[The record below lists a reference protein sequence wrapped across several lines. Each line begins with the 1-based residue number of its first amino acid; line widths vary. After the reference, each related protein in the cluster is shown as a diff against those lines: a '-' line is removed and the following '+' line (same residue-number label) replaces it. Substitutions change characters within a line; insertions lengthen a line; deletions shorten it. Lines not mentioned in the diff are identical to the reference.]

1 MICRPA
7 RGRRIDPFKGHLG
20 QIERADKNVDHTN
33 RIVLADPVFHAF
45 RKQRALPTIDAFD
58 EALHPIPLNRA
69 GIVTRESPQAACFY
83 TWDNSGIEPYS
94 GSGNQLSRKTRP
106 ASWGLAIM
114 ENRNGALYWTGRIA
128 EADSDLHRRSDR
140 KD

>member
-1 MICRPA
+1 MIRRPA

-20 QIERADKNVDHTN
+20 QIERVDKNVDHTN
-33 RIVLADPVFHAF
+33 RIALADPVFHAF

-83 TWDNSGIEPYS
+83 TARVMSGYDRAEQI
-94 GSGNQLSRKTRP
+94 LSALPLAP
-106 ASWGLAIM
+106 AL
-114 ENRNGALYWTGRIA
+114 ERTFQK
-128 EADSDLHRRSDR
+128 RR
-140 KD
+140 

>member
-20 QIERADKNVDHTN
+20 QIERVDKNVDHTN

-83 TWDNSGIEPYS
+83 TWGNSGIEPYS
-94 GSGNQLSRKTRP
+94 GSGNQLSR
-106 ASWGLAIM
+106 
-114 ENRNGALYWTGRIA
+114 NRQGPPHGPCNHGEPQWSTMLDWT
-128 EADSDLHRRSDR
+128 
-140 KD
+140 